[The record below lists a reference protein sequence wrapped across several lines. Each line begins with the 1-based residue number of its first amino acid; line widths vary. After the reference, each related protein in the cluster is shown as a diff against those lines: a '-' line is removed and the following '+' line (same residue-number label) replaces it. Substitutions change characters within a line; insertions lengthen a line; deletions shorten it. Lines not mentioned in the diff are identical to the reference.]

1 MKQGLRICVIIIAAL
16 ICWQLLYYSKIFPEL
31 MFPSAPSIIK
41 ELINGFKKENLWG
54 TIWFSLQL
62 IGKGMGIGVL
72 AGFVLAALAI
82 WIKSFWKILEI
93 VISVMDPLP
102 GIALLPLAILWFGTG
117 EATTVFIIVHSVIWP
132 IVRSILDGFSTIP
145 SIYVEV
151 GHNLGLNKLQMVSDI
166 YFFASL
172 PSILSGLKI
181 GVARAW
187 RALVSAEMIFG
198 VSGSVGGIGWYIYVK
213 RYQMN
218 TAGTFSA
225 LLIMMILGIF
235 IENILFAQLERH
247 TLRKWGMVH

>member
-1 MKQGLRICVIIIAAL
+1 MKQGLRICVIIVAAL

-72 AGFVLAALAI
+72 TGFVLAALAI

-151 GHNLGLNKLQMVSDI
+151 GHNLGLKDR
-166 YFFASL
+166 
-172 PSILSGLKI
+172 K
-181 GVARAW
+181 
-187 RALVSAEMIFG
+187 
-198 VSGSVGGIGWYIYVK
+198 SVV
-213 RYQMN
+213 
-218 TAGTFSA
+218 
-225 LLIMMILGIF
+225 
-235 IENILFAQLERH
+235 
-247 TLRKWGMVH
+247 